1 MKFSIHVHF
10 HIGFLTIY
18 IHTGIWAGIRYKRG
32 FRLVTFHYL
41 VRPFNR
47 FSLSMNANLSTPY
60 QERFRVGALIELI
73 VLLIPG
79 ILLNLFV
86 QLMIL
91 RESTFPKPVR
101 LLMLNLLAA
110 NITVGLSGVIL
121 NTADVIISAT
131 NLYVKPSEHFCR
143 IFTWMYLSGGA
154 CRFSFMAVFTVV
166 VFLFV
171 RYGHN
176 GVVLRYVVLT
186 VCMIWVINI
195 SLNAV
200 VWSPQVITITIA
212 KNVTCSPTLSDE
224 GGLPFLIMYVF
235 LYGIL
240 SYAVTIV
247 TPILSCL
254 YIRHR
259 SISGDL
265 KSQKALVRFTLFL
278 VIGNTIS
285 FIGQIVPVVITEAL
299 PEGDGAEEALLEDI
313 VLTAEGWLVFFSLF
327 PTSLLILLYFQP
339 LRQKICFICT
349 CKCSRVITRRKGST
363 TLSSG
368 V

>member
-1 MKFSIHVHF
+1 
-10 HIGFLTIY
+10 
-18 IHTGIWAGIRYKRG
+18 
-32 FRLVTFHYL
+32 
-41 VRPFNR
+41 
-47 FSLSMNANLSTPY
+47 MNTNLSSPY
-60 QERFRVGALIELI
+60 QERFRVGALVELI

-79 ILLNLFV
+79 ILLV

-91 RESTFPKPVR
+91 RESTFPKPVH
-101 LLMLNLLAA
+101 LLMFNLLAA
-110 NITVGLSGVIL
+110 NITVGLSGVIF

-131 NLYVKPSEHFCR
+131 NLYVKPSEHLCR
-143 IFTWMYLSGGA
+143 IFTWMYLSGGT

-186 VCMIWVINI
+186 GCMIWVINI

-200 VWSPQVITITIA
+200 VWSPQLQVITITIA
-212 KNVTCSPTLSDE
+212 KNVTCSPTLDDE
-224 GGLPFLIMYVF
+224 GGLPFLIMYIF

-247 TPILSCL
+247 IPILSCL

-265 KSQKALVRFTLFL
+265 KSQKTLVRFTLFL
-278 VIGNTIS
+278 VIGNKIS

-313 VLTAEGWLVFFSLF
+313 VLTAEGWLVFFPS
-327 PTSLLILLYFQP
+327 FQP
-339 LRQKICFICT
+339 LF
-349 CKCSRVITRRKGST
+349 SF
-363 TLSSG
+363 
-368 V
+368 